1 MLAFCVAVGTL
12 GNDAG
17 DVSELASRLSKFDDY
32 TAEDLGTR
40 DFDVLFAAPVAWIV
54 RQKSQGHGELPRLPR
69 LPFLRNILNGEVG
82 ATDMMMDLPH
92 PGHEIR
98 RKHDLRPSWQW
109 WFEDNPKH
117 LFIDH
122 AGNELI
128 GHADGE
134 WTGYYTYR
142 SEDGSS
148 WEYEHMRELR
158 FVDHEQ
164 WPNELDGGMDYWA
177 MGANGI
183 DGSGP
188 FHLHGDYSRDD
199 EHVVELYK
207 AGPDANDWTM
217 RGSLTPLGIVGRWWE
232 GERDD
237 YPARAGFVW
246 MFKKEWVEEGEVIM
260 GD

>member
-12 GNDAG
+12 GNDAV
-17 DVSELASRLSKFDDY
+17 DVSGLASRLSKFDDY